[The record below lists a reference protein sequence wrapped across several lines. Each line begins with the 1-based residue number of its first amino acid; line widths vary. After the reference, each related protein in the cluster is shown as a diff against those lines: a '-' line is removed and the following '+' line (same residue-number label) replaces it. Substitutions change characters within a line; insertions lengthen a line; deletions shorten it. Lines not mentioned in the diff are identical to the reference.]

1 MNFLINLKDKKKDF
15 VKKENIIYLTLI
27 LIIFFIDRYSKLI
40 VIDNLNNSTY
50 YINDFINVDL
60 TWNIGIGFGLL
71 STTSMLSYNLITTL
85 IGLIIL
91 ILIFFLIILEKLE
104 KFSYSVIIG
113 GAVGNFYD
121 RTVYKAVPDFIDIH
135 YNNFHW
141 FIFNAADIFIT
152 LGILL
157 LLFNNKNFVKN

>member
-1 MNFLINLKDKKKDF
+1 MNFLINLKEKKKNF
-15 VKKENIIYLTLI
+15 LKKENIIYFTLI
-27 LIIFFIDRYSKLI
+27 FIIFFVDRYSKLI
-40 VIDNLNNSTY
+40 VIDNLNNSAY

-85 IGLIIL
+85 IGLIIT
-91 ILIFFLIILEKLE
+91 ILFYFFINSKKLE

-141 FIFNAADIFIT
+141 FIFNVADIFIT

>member
-1 MNFLINLKDKKKDF
+1 MNFLINLKEIKKNF
-15 VKKENIIYLTLI
+15 LKKENIIYLTLI
-27 LIIFFIDRYSKLI
+27 FIVFFVDRYSKLI

-85 IGLIIL
+85 IGLIIT
-91 ILIFFLIILEKLE
+91 ILFYFFIKSKKLE
-104 KFSYSVIIG
+104 KFSYSIIIG

-121 RTVYKAVPDFIDIH
+121 RNVYKAVPDFIDIH

>member
-1 MNFLINLKDKKKDF
+1 M
-15 VKKENIIYLTLI
+15 
-27 LIIFFIDRYSKLI
+27 
-40 VIDNLNNSTY
+40 NNSTY

>member
-1 MNFLINLKDKKKDF
+1 
-15 VKKENIIYLTLI
+15 
-27 LIIFFIDRYSKLI
+27 
-40 VIDNLNNSTY
+40 
-50 YINDFINVDL
+50 
-60 TWNIGIGFGLL
+60 
-71 STTSMLSYNLITTL
+71 MLSYNLITTL

-91 ILIFFLIILEKLE
+91 ILIFFLIKSEKLE

>member
-40 VIDNLNNSTY
+40 VIDNFNNSTY

-85 IGLIIL
+85 IGLIIT
-91 ILIFFLIILEKLE
+91 ILFYFFIKSKKLE
-104 KFSYSVIIG
+104 KFSYSIIIG

-121 RTVYKAVPDFIDIH
+121 RNVYKAVPDFIDIH

-157 LLFNNKNFVKN
+157 LLFNNKNFIKN